1 MIPFPSIKTVLTL
14 PSLAL
19 LVACGGG
26 SSLVSFSELLERSNA
41 YDAAPVAAADVTDG
55 DALPSGTAT
64 FSGVTAV
71 ALQAAT
77 TGGDPD
83 LALGALEVNVDFDT
97 GQIRGTG
104 NSFHQLDELVV
115 DDLGSLSGTP
125 INGNLSITLSQTGA
139 DQNQFTGS
147 TSGSITTTDGRTET
161 LSANAAGGFRGAQAD
176 GFEFEAGEA
185 GGTVAI
191 SGFALKN

>member
-19 LVACGGG
+19 LVACGG
-26 SSLVSFSELLERSNA
+26 SSSQVSFSELLERSNA
-41 YDAAPVAAADVTDG
+41 YDAAPVASADVTDG

-83 LALGALEVNVDFDT
+83 LALGALEVDVNFST
-97 GQIRGTG
+97 GQVSGTG
-104 NSFHQLDELVV
+104 NSFHQLDQIDPNNLS
-115 DDLGSLSGTP
+115 DRSGTP
-125 INGNLSITLSQTGA
+125 INGNLSFTLSQTGA
-139 DQNQFTGS
+139 DQNQFTGT
-147 TSGSITTTDGRTET
+147 TSGNITTTSGRTEA

-185 GGTVAI
+185 GGAVAI